1 MSCSY
6 ASKSN
11 SRRPRQKFPLLLGQ
25 APENPSEMD
34 SNGILRP
41 SEGETVTRAAPRS
54 APLRRWEWRPVA
66 HGQGAPRFR
75 TGIAGWTLADLRLR
89 PAGRLNPDPKETFV
103 TSNRTA
109 GKTYTGH
116 SWPSPSAGSDPS
128 APPSE
133 SCRFPLSRKRAATR
147 AHCAIWRRARLRAEG
162 LRTPRSRA
170 VSWTDLGSGMQASVD
185 QT

>member
-1 MSCSY
+1 MG
-6 ASKSN
+6 SN
-11 SRRPRQKFPLLLGQ
+11 R
-25 APENPSEMD
+25 
-34 SNGILRP
+34 ILRP
-41 SEGETVTRAAPRS
+41 SEGETVTRAASRR

-66 HGQGAPRFR
+66 HGEVRRAFVLGPPGGPWR
-75 TGIAGWTLADLRLR
+75 TCACDL
-89 PAGRLNPDPKETFV
+89 PVGSIDPKETFV
-103 TSNRTA
+103 AHNRTA

-133 SCRFPLSRKRAATR
+133 SCRFLLSRKRAATR

-170 VSWTDLGSGMQASVD
+170 VSWTDLGSANA
-185 QT
+185 